1 MPLAALVASIVAH
14 EDVGVASSADEIG
27 RALRGTALEGMPV
40 TSPPSEYP
48 EGSPFWRPDSDVLV
62 IHGVE
67 PARVL
72 DHWRAARDV
81 LPTTS
86 RWPVAVTPEWHGG
99 FQLVPEDE
107 PAELERAIIDMDESR
122 MSPRFA
128 YDVPRAQQEWQGL
141 EHLFPG
147 ACLAAVMAAELPD
160 PVLDHEVDRWIHDR
174 LTADPSLVTLV
185 EERLQ
190 WHVGTRSWFEP
201 DSVELALLPTPSPWL
216 AIRWVGYFG
225 AGHDLPAFV
234 AALKRWHST
243 WGAELVAA
251 WGTMLQFTVARR
263 PQPGE
268 EAWGLAGELL
278 AWAGSLQLSQWELA
292 LVLSR
297 SDTWFLHDRP

>member
-1 MPLAALVASIVAH
+1 MT
-14 EDVGVASSADEIG
+14 SSAGEIG

-40 TSPPSEYP
+40 TAPPSAYP
-48 EGSPFWRPDSDVLV
+48 EGSPFWRPPSDVLS

-72 DHWRAARDV
+72 ESWRAARDV
-81 LPTTS
+81 LPPTS
-86 RWPVAVTPEWHGG
+86 RWPVAGGPEWHRG
-99 FQLVPEDE
+99 FNLVPEGAL
-107 PAELERAIIDMDESR
+107 AELERAIVDMDDSR
-122 MSPRFA
+122 VFPRFVS
-128 YDVPRAQQEWQGL
+128 DVPRAQHEWQGL

-147 ACLAAVMAAELPD
+147 AGLAAVMAAELPD

-174 LTADPSLVTLV
+174 LMADPSLVALV

-190 WHVGTRSWFEP
+190 WHVGTRAWFEP
-201 DSVELALLPTPSPWL
+201 DSVELALLPTASPWL

-225 AGHDLPAFV
+225 VGDDLPAFV
-234 AALKRWHST
+234 AALRRWHST

-263 PQPGE
+263 PQHGE
-268 EAWGLAGELL
+268 EAWELAGQIL

-292 LVLSR
+292 LVLAR